1 LLRKVN
7 SFLAFKIFVKIFGE
21 KHTQNIPKM
30 LKSWG
35 SGRGAYACLD
45 TSGVSYAAAS
55 DKHTPHACF

>member
-1 LLRKVN
+1 
-7 SFLAFKIFVKIFGE
+7 VKIFGE